1 MDKHIANDP
10 NNPINYKESAED
22 TEHAK
27 SELIVDTL
35 QELSIKYL
43 EEDATDFLNDIIKE
57 ELSQYDSN
65 FIYEELESEGFF
77 NIEIIY
83 YSKAIKYLA
92 DNDASLGES
101 INISLEIGL
110 SLESINSETLAS
122 LHASRQRQDN
132 FWEYIA
138 PELDKI
144 YNN

>member
-1 MDKHIANDP
+1 MLEKNQK
-10 NNPINYKESAED
+10 KERE
-22 TEHAK
+22 
-27 SELIVDTL
+27 
-35 QELSIKYL
+35 
-43 EEDATDFLNDIIKE
+43 
-57 ELSQYDSN
+57 
-65 FIYEELESEGFF
+65 FF

>member
-1 MDKHIANDP
+1 MDTHTQHDP
-10 NNPINYKESAED
+10 NNPINYKESKED
-22 TEHAK
+22 REHAK
-27 SELIVDTL
+27 SELIFDTL

-57 ELSQYDSN
+57 ELSQYDAN

-77 NIEIIY
+77 NIDIIY

-92 DNDASLGES
+92 ENDASLGES

-110 SLESINSETLAS
+110 SLENINSEALAS
-122 LHASRQRQDN
+122 LHASRQREDN